1 MSLPAEDEDA
11 EDEDPKAG
19 GNQEAVADSFVVQV
33 ETIAWVTSLA
43 GGPLS
48 GSQFFDEPA
57 ASGDTVRSVLRRL
70 SARYPRLAEALWDP
84 ATGDIGSHLEI
95 IVNETVL
102 GVEFQLD
109 SPLNPGDRI
118 LLAGQYIG
126 G

>member
-1 MSLPAEDEDA
+1 MSLPAEDKPDA
-11 EDEDPKAG
+11 AP
-19 GNQEAVADSFVVQV
+19 DSFVIQV

-43 GGPLS
+43 GGS
-48 GSQFFDEPA
+48 QAGSRFFDEPA
-57 ASGDTVRSVLRRL
+57 RPGDTVRDVLRRM
-70 SARYPRLAEALWDP
+70 SARYPKLAEALWDP

-102 GVEFQLD
+102 GVDYHLD